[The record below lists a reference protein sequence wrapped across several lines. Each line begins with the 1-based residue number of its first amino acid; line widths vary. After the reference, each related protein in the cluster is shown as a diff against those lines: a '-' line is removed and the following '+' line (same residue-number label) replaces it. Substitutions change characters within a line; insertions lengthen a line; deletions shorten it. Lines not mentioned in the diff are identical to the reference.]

1 MANAG
6 PGTNGSQ
13 FFITHKETPW
23 LDGRHTVFGE
33 VTQGMDVVN
42 KIEQGDNIVKM
53 TIIRKGKEAKNFD
66 AAKIFETYYANKAE
80 DDKKQAALEE
90 EKRKKSN

>member
-6 PGTNGSQ
+6 AGTNCSQ
-13 FFITHKETPW
+13 FFIPHKETPW
-23 LDGRHTVFGE
+23 LDGKHTVFGE

-53 TIIRKGKEAKNFD
+53 SIIRKGKEAKKNYFESWV
-66 AAKIFETYYANKAE
+66 IFSST
-80 DDKKQAALEE
+80 
-90 EKRKKSN
+90 RFISS